1 MTAKEKQGF
10 GLYFLL
16 AFGMAWLLQVYA
28 SLLLLR
34 DGNAA
39 AYQLLLVVSMFC
51 PLVSVLLV
59 QKFWLH
65 QPTGISWRPRLK
77 GNGRYLL
84 AAWFGPA
91 VFTVLA
97 AVLYFAVFPSRL
109 DTSGSWL
116 ATAYGGQWTPEA
128 LKTEL
133 GVTTTSYLI
142 QNGLLA
148 VTLAPLAN
156 MIPAVGEEAG
166 WRGFMMPRLKER
178 LGLLNGRLLGGVI
191 WGVWHWPLMLLVG
204 YEYGTNYLGAPLLG
218 LVVWCVVCFAL
229 NTLLDWLYEKTGCI
243 WVPAIAH
250 GALNAVAS
258 MPVVLTDPAEA
269 SYYTVL
275 GPMPIGLIGMLPV
288 LAVAVWLTLRQMKQ
302 EGKNR
307 TKGAVVHPSARRPL
321 YYYINKKKSGKPA
334 RKTRKF
340 GAKNWLLYTNAK
352 KAQKTLKKGLPNPL
366 KCGTICERQVLR
378 QKNDF

>member
-1 MTAKEKQGF
+1 MTVKEKQGF

-16 AFGMAWLLQVYA
+16 AFGLAWLCQVGGCMALLQQN
-28 SLLLLR
+28 
-34 DGNAA
+34 NAVL
-39 AYQLLLVVSMFC
+39 YQLALIAAMFC
-51 PLVSVLLV
+51 PLLAVLLV
-59 QKFWLH
+59 QKAFLR
-65 QPTGISWRPRLK
+65 QPTGIGWKVQGKRRFW
-77 GNGRYLL
+77 L

-166 WRGFMMPRLKER
+166 WRGYMMPRLKER
-178 LGLLNGRLLGGVI
+178 LGLLNGRLLGGII

-204 YEYGTNYLGAPLLG
+204 YEYGTDYLGAPLLG

-302 EGKNR
+302 EE
-307 TKGAVVHPSARRPL
+307 
-321 YYYINKKKSGKPA
+321 KS
-334 RKTRKF
+334 
-340 GAKNWLLYTNAK
+340 
-352 KAQKTLKKGLPNPL
+352 
-366 KCGTICERQVLR
+366 
-378 QKNDF
+378 

>member
-10 GLYFLL
+10 GLYFLF

-39 AYQLLLVVSMFC
+39 AYQLLLLVVSMFC

-97 AVLYFAVFPSRL
+97 ALLYFAVFPHRL
-109 DTSGSWL
+109 DLSGSWL
-116 ATAYGGQWTPEA
+116 AAAYGGEMDAQT
-128 LKTEL
+128 LRREL
-133 GVTTTSYLI
+133 GISNLSYMLET
-142 QNGLLA
+142 GLFA
-148 VTLAPLAN
+148 VTLAPVIN
-156 MIPAVGEEAG
+156 MFAALGEEAG
-166 WRGFMMPRLKER
+166 WRGYMMPHLKEQ

-204 YEYGTNYLGAPLLG
+204 YEYGTNYLGAPVLG
-218 LVVWCVVCFAL
+218 LFVWCIVCFAL

-243 WVPAIAH
+243 WVPSIAH
-250 GALNAVAS
+250 GAFNAVAALF
-258 MPVVLTDPAEA
+258 VVLTNPAD
-269 SYYTVL
+269 SYYNVL
-275 GPMPIGLIGMLPV
+275 GPAPIGLIGMLPM
-288 LAVAVWLTLRQMKQ
+288 LAAAVWLTLR
-302 EGKNR
+302 R
-307 TKGAVVHPSARRPL
+307 S
-321 YYYINKKKSGKPA
+321 
-334 RKTRKF
+334 
-340 GAKNWLLYTNAK
+340 
-352 KAQKTLKKGLPNPL
+352 
-366 KCGTICERQVLR
+366 
-378 QKNDF
+378 

>member
-1 MTAKEKQGF
+1 MTTKEKQGF

-109 DTSGSWL
+109 DTSGSC
-116 ATAYGGQWTPEA
+116 
-128 LKTEL
+128 
-133 GVTTTSYLI
+133 YLI
-142 QNGLLA
+142 KNGLLA

-166 WRGFMMPRLKER
+166 WRGYMMPRLKER
-178 LGLLNGRLLGGVI
+178 LGLLNGRLLGGII

-250 GALNAVAS
+250 GAFNAIAAL
-258 MPVVLTDPAEA
+258 PQVLVTPADA
-269 SYYTVL
+269 YYNVL
-275 GPMPIGLIGMLPV
+275 GPMPIGLIAALPML
-288 LAVAVWLTLRQMKQ
+288 AAAVWLTLREMKQ
-302 EGKNR
+302 EEKN
-307 TKGAVVHPSARRPL
+307 
-321 YYYINKKKSGKPA
+321 
-334 RKTRKF
+334 
-340 GAKNWLLYTNAK
+340 
-352 KAQKTLKKGLPNPL
+352 
-366 KCGTICERQVLR
+366 
-378 QKNDF
+378 

>member
-10 GLYFLL
+10 GLYFLF

-39 AYQLLLVVSMFC
+39 ACQLLLVVSMFC

-97 AVLYFAVFPSRL
+97 AGLYFAVFPHRL
-109 DTSGSWL
+109 DLSGSWL
-116 ATAYGGQWTPEA
+116 AAAYGGEMDAQT
-128 LKTEL
+128 LRREL
-133 GVTTTSYLI
+133 GVSNLSYMLET
-142 QNGLLA
+142 GLFA
-148 VTLAPLAN
+148 VTLAPVIN
-156 MIPAVGEEAG
+156 MFAALGEEAG
-166 WRGFMMPRLKER
+166 WRGYMMPHLKEQ

-204 YEYGTNYLGAPLLG
+204 YEYGTNYLGAPVLG
-218 LVVWCVVCFAL
+218 LFVWCIVCFAL

-243 WVPAIAH
+243 WVPSIAH
-250 GALNAVAS
+250 GAFNAVAALF
-258 MPVVLTDPAEA
+258 VVLTNPAD
-269 SYYTVL
+269 SYYNVL
-275 GPMPIGLIGMLPV
+275 GPAPIGLIGMLPM
-288 LAVAVWLTLRQMKQ
+288 LAAAVWLTLR
-302 EGKNR
+302 
-307 TKGAVVHPSARRPL
+307 RP
-321 YYYINKKKSGKPA
+321 
-334 RKTRKF
+334 
-340 GAKNWLLYTNAK
+340 
-352 KAQKTLKKGLPNPL
+352 
-366 KCGTICERQVLR
+366 
-378 QKNDF
+378 